1 LLSHT
6 PSVPS
11 LGPGSPT
18 RIRFRLATQSLIRL
32 FVCLHAL
39 ALFALPKDSWGL
51 TSYRPE
57 DVTGVMLLVLFGVL
71 AASDSLPLPSRRL
84 ATIVTLYASYF
95 LLVLVLH
102 DLPRGYVETVVFLA
116 KELSYVAFGYLV
128 WRAYRT
134 APGDF
139 VAVVVLLSLPNIV
152 FGVSQLFGTPLGLY
166 GIAPFGHWSS
176 PASAGLMYFAYA
188 VVLFIWREQGRHGKL
203 SSLLCGVAVV
213 LIFAAGSKIAV
224 VGVIS
229 FFGWYWLLTAVQRPT
244 LRSFATIGVFA
255 ATSVVMLA
263 LAWVAGSQGYASSG
277 LGRYQGFLTPWDVLR
292 NRGIW
297 WKLDWMN
304 DPVSIFVGAGYSAGH
319 LTPDQVVSYGMAMDN
334 QALYYLVT
342 GGTVGLVFYVILMAA
357 LYRVTRPTTFE
368 GRTLR
373 ALVVSYCLMGAGAEV
388 LQLSLHGNVFWMMV
402 ALCLAMSPRATPAL
416 ASTVVETAA
425 GVAPN
430 RLVSAT

>member
-1 LLSHT
+1 MSSPT
-6 PSVPS
+6 PNVPS

-18 RIRFRLATQSLIRL
+18 RIRFRLTTQSLIRL

-51 TSYRPE
+51 ISYRPE
-57 DVTGVMLLVLFGVL
+57 DITGVMLLVLFGVL
-71 AASDSLPLPSRRL
+71 AASGSLPLPSRSL

-102 DLPRGYVETVVFLA
+102 DLPQGYGETVVFLA

-152 FGVSQLFGTPLGLY
+152 FGVSQLFGTMLGTY
-166 GIAPFGHWSS
+166 GVAPFGHFTS
-176 PASAGLMYFAYA
+176 PASAGMMYFAYA

-203 SSLLCGVAVV
+203 SSLLLGVAVV
-213 LIFAAGSKIAV
+213 LLLAAGSKIAV
-224 VGVIS
+224 VGGLS
-229 FFGWYWLLTAVQRPT
+229 FFGWYCLLTAVQRPT
-244 LRSFATIGVFA
+244 RRSFVTLGVFA

-263 LAWVAGSQGYASSG
+263 LVTAAGLQGYALAG
-277 LGRYQGFLTPWDVLR
+277 LGRYRGFLAPWETLR

-297 WKLDWMN
+297 WKLDWIN
-304 DPVSIFVGAGYSAGH
+304 DPVSIFVGAGYSPSH
-319 LTPDQVVSYGMAMDN
+319 LTPDQVLSYGMAMDN
-334 QALYYLVT
+334 QPLYYLVT
-342 GGTVGLVFYVILMAA
+342 GGIVGLIFYAILMAA
-357 LYRVTRPTTFE
+357 LYRVIRPTTFE

-388 LQLSLHGNVFWMMV
+388 LQLSVHGNVFWMMV

-416 ASTVVETAA
+416 DSTVIETAA